1 RWITSVGSALGDAP
15 SSPSVPPPTTRSSQ
29 PIASHA
35 PIPRPRRR
43 RGGSASTAAVWI
55 SSPDAK
61 KPESAV
67 SSTMVS
73 RSLGGGSGTTDPGVE
88 DEIQDVDEAV
98 HEDEAGRQHEDEPL
112 QLDVRTAR
120 ERVEDLLAH
129 PGNLE
134 DHFDDDGAAD
144 ERADVQPGDGEQRE
158 ARGSERV
165 PPKDAAV
172 RDPLRLRHQDEI
184 LLQRRDH
191 VTTKQAHIDG
201 DLTGGERDRGQHH
214 VADVLTDIG
223 VTARAEE
230 RVEPAAVIVA
240 HR

>member
-1 RWITSVGSALGDAP
+1 MSRPMLSPPSRCPRAVPLSANGPSRLIRHDVRPWTRGQGVWRWITSVGFAIGDAP

-43 RGGSASTAAVWI
+43 RGGSASTPAVWI

-88 DEIQDVDEAV
+88 DEIQDVDEEV
-98 HEDEAGRQHEDEPL
+98 HEDEDGRQYEDEAL
-112 QLDVRTAR
+112 QLDVLTAR

-144 ERADVQPGDGEQRE
+144 ERADVQPGDGEQ
-158 ARGSERV
+158 
-165 PPKDAAV
+165 
-172 RDPLRLRHQDEI
+172 
-184 LLQRRDH
+184 
-191 VTTKQAHIDG
+191 
-201 DLTGGERDRGQHH
+201 
-214 VADVLTDIG
+214 
-223 VTARAEE
+223 
-230 RVEPAAVIVA
+230 
-240 HR
+240 